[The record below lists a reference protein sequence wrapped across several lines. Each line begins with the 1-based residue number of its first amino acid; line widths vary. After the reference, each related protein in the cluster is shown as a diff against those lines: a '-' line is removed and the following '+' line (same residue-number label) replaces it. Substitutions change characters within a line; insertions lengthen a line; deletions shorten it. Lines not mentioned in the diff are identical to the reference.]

1 MKNYLKVMRSKKM
14 NRRLFQVLTFGI
26 ITCLIIS
33 CKNDRS
39 EEIPLSNV
47 WEHRKYQ
54 IEILYKDES
63 DSSFLQKNYKKLYES
78 NINDPNAF
86 YLYRRLLNAKNEET
100 NHLDSL
106 LLSKFTKYQKNPF
119 ILYLLAEY
127 YYKIDYLI
135 DAENY
140 SNKAIILDN
149 NCHLTYKTLG
159 YISLKKAEQVNS
171 GEDKVLLAK
180 KSIYYFKKFKT
191 GKFSQKND
199 IEFANSSI
207 EYLQEAIAQEEEKL
221 AKEEKRLAKCKG
233 HEEDLRTYELSKL
246 IRFPG
251 IYFDKIH
258 IYYLGNCHYRATTE
272 IKDLYYNSTTIRSIE
287 YLWEENGFWKDLTNG
302 SNN

>member
-1 MKNYLKVMRSKKM
+1 MTTTLINKVFKNNPHKAYC
-14 NRRLFQVLTFGI
+14 VLIVLLTTF
-26 ITCLIIS
+26 LMFS

-39 EEIPLSNV
+39 KEIPLSNV

-54 IEILYKDES
+54 NELLDS

-119 ILYLLAEY
+119 ILYMLAEY
-127 YYKIDYLI
+127 YYEIDYLI

-149 NCHLTYKTLG
+149 NCHLTYYTLG
-159 YISLKKAEQVNS
+159 NIYLKKADQANTS
-171 GEDKVLLAK
+171 ADKVSLAK
-180 KSIYYFKKFKT
+180 KSINYFKKYKT
-191 GKFSQKND
+191 GKFSDK
-199 IEFANSSI
+199 SSI
-207 EYLQEAIAQEEEKL
+207 ELANIYIEHTQEFIAQEEEKL
-221 AKEEKRLAKCKG
+221 AKEEERLAKCKG
-233 HEEDLRTYELSKL
+233 QEEDLRTYELSKL
-246 IRFPG
+246 IKFPG

-287 YLWEENGFWKDLTNG
+287 YLWEENGYWKDLTNE